1 LAALPQSNAIWK
13 QQQAKTQTH
22 KQVLY
27 LSCGIL
33 VSSSAVGGSDYTIR
47 PNSTAS
53 KVTFAD
59 GSATA
64 DCSINITDDDIQEP
78 EEVFEVRVATTG
90 RGWLTANDTTTITI
104 VDNEGRFE
112 CSIKLL

>member
-1 LAALPQSNAIWK
+1 MRFKNNNK
-13 QQQAKTQTH
+13 H

-53 KVTFAD
+53 IVTFAD
-59 GSATA
+59 RSTTA
-64 DCSINITDDDIQEP
+64 DCTIHITDDDIREP
-78 EEVFEVRVATTG
+78 DEVFEVKVATTG
-90 RGWLTANDTTTITI
+90 RGWLTAEDTTTITI
-104 VDNEGRFE
+104 VDNEGRLE
-112 CSIKLL
+112 CLIKPLYFHS